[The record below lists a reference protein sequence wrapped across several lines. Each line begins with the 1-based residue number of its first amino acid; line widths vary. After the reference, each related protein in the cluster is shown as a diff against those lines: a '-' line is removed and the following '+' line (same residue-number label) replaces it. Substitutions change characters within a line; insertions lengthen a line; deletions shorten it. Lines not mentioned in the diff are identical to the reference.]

1 MIQKIINS
9 NIRLLVISLLM
20 FVFCSPIIIKYSPYN
35 LQIKKLNTFIAEINQ
50 CNLSLNQSIQDKS
63 IDSNLAKDLLTSGI
77 LNLNLINQEISSF
90 SVMKQNE
97 LLKKNVMTSLSYN
110 ASLYEISFSLLSTSD
125 LNSINMKLPEFSESL
140 SLVENSS
147 NTLNLLGLDSSFPI
161 ESKVFFENSS
171 NYVTTVLKVTREKNV
186 NSQQNKYFSQGLNEC
201 LSLFANIDEDL
212 KPALDKIKED
222 GRSLDVLV
230 SDLKNKR
237 SSLSTI
243 KNKSYSLTIPEKGS
257 TIYKKLQDTL
267 TTYELYINSLQYS
280 LITESSSSCPTEI
293 IDENYTE
300 SFDNYHSFL
309 TSFQELKK
317 ELDIFNK
324 NCI

>member
-1 MIQKIINS
+1 MIKKIINS
-9 NIRLLVISLLM
+9 NIKLLIISLFM
-20 FVFCSPIIIKYSPYN
+20 FVFFSPIIIKYSPYN
-35 LQIKKLNTFIAEINQ
+35 LQVKKLNIFIGEINQ
-50 CNLSLNQSIQDKS
+50 CNLSLTQSIQDKS
-63 IDSNLAKDLLTSGI
+63 IDSKLAEDLLTSGI
-77 LNLNLINQEISSF
+77 LNLNTINQDISSL

-97 LLKKNVMTSLSYN
+97 LLKKNVLNSLSYN
-110 ASLYEISFSLLSTSD
+110 ASLYEISLSLLTTSD
-125 LNSINMKLPEFSESL
+125 VNNINTKLPEFSESL

-161 ESKVFFENSS
+161 ECKVFFENSS

-186 NSQQNKYFSQGLNEC
+186 NSEQNKYFSQGLTEC
-201 LSLFANIDEDL
+201 LSLFDNIDEDL

-222 GRSLDVLV
+222 GRSLNVLV

-243 KNKSYSLTIPEKGS
+243 KNKAYSLTIPEKGS
-257 TIYKKLQDTL
+257 ILYKNFQNTI

-280 LITESSSSCPTEI
+280 LITESSSSCSSEI
-293 IDENYTE
+293 IAENYNE
-300 SFDNYHSFL
+300 SFDNYNSFL
-309 TSFQELKK
+309 ASFQELKK